1 MRMLLLALFLAVPAF
16 AATLQVEV
24 SRNGFTGPIEVTIAH
39 RIEGKAPEWEA
50 TKKLAA
56 GKSTLSFAGLTKGLY
71 VVLARGPEPLQRLSA
86 KANVGGEGST
96 VRLVIPKSKTALHVT
111 LGGRPLGRAGIS
123 LTHAELLWTMELETG
138 DDGHFAGALWE
149 PGIYTARVRQD
160 RTAAP
165 HITEVTISTNPMTI
179 AVPDRHV
186 TGHAIGD
193 AGKPLAGV
201 LILLRS
207 ETSEATLTV
216 RTTSGPD
223 GRFQFFGVR
232 EGAHALYARAPS
244 YLYSDDTVFEL
255 RGSPALHSA
264 DLRLTR
270 GTQRPVRVFDE
281 RGVPI
286 ANAALFT
293 ACDGHVKS
301 TSATNTEGRGDI
313 ALPSS
318 GSCVIYALPKEG
330 SIAVSRVDGPG
341 NLVVRVP
348 AGSSS
353 LRLALK
359 SEAGAAL
366 SDLWLLMRIG
376 GTIVPPAVAR
386 QLATRGLS
394 LVTDAEGSISLA
406 HIPAGTYEFWPYRNA
421 SEGQMIYDVAEDF
434 AAPISVNVLTGENN
448 ATIRFKARW

>member
-1 MRMLLLALFLAVPAF
+1 MRMLLLALLLAVPAS

-24 SRNGFTGPIEVTIAH
+24 SRNGFTGPIEVAVAH
-39 RIEGKAPEWEA
+39 RIEGRAPEWEA
-50 TKKLAA
+50 TKTLAA
-56 GKSTLSFAGLTKGLY
+56 GNSTLSFGGLAKGLY

-111 LGGRPLGRAGIS
+111 LGEQPLGGAEIS
-123 LTHAELLWTMELETG
+123 LTDDELVWTTELETG

-149 PGIYTARVRQD
+149 PGIYTARVRRD

-165 HITEVTISTNPMTI
+165 HITEVTVSTKPMTI
-179 AVPDRHV
+179 EVPDRHV

-193 AGKPLAGV
+193 DDKPLAGV

-207 ETSEATLTV
+207 ETPEATLTV
-216 RTTSGPD
+216 RTTSAPD
-223 GRFQFFGVR
+223 GRFEFFGVR
-232 EGAHALYARAPS
+232 EGVHTLYARAPS
-244 YLYSDDTVFEL
+244 YLHSNDAVFEL
-255 RGSPALHSA
+255 RGPSALHSA
-264 DLRLTR
+264 DLKLTR
-270 GTQRPVRVFDE
+270 GAQRPVRVVDE
-281 RGVPI
+281 REVPI
-286 ANAALFT
+286 ANATLFA

-301 TSATNTEGRGDI
+301 TSATNTDGRADV

-330 SIAVSRVDGPG
+330 SIAVSRVGGPG
-341 NLVVRVP
+341 NLIIRVP

-359 SEAGAAL
+359 SEAGDAF
-366 SDLWLLMRIG
+366 SDLWLLMRID
-376 GTIVPPAVAR
+376 GTVVPPAIAR

-421 SEGQMIYDVAEDF
+421 SEGQMIYDVAADF